1 MRYKKTARSHAIRL
15 IAVFPN
21 CTWLIFLL
29 AAASPAFSKEPARK
43 PNVLFL
49 FTDDQRADTIGALGN
64 PIIKT
69 PAMDSLVR
77 RGFTFRNAYCSGGNS
92 GAVCTPSRNML
103 LSGKS
108 YFRWSGPLAPGDA
121 PNFPLSMKDAGYQTY
136 HHGKRGNTA
145 LNIQERFE
153 INKYLA
159 NDLEDRVD
167 GEPGRS
173 IVDGAITFLKE
184 RKEDR
189 PFFMYLAFGNP
200 HDPRV
205 AAKKYLDLYQRDA
218 IPLPKNF
225 LPVHPFDNG
234 EMIIRDELL
243 APWPRTGDEIRR
255 HLQEYYAVISGLDHH
270 MGRLLQ
276 SLKEQGLFENT
287 IIIFSSDQGLAVGSH
302 GLMGK
307 QNLYDDGMRVPL
319 IFAGPGIP
327 RGKSDALVYLH
338 DIYPTVCD
346 LVGEKIPAGL
356 DGISFKP
363 VLSGKTKTA
372 RDSLFFSYMN
382 VQRAL
387 RDHDWKLILYPQ
399 INKTQL
405 FDLRKDPDEIN
416 DRSAEPTQAARIVR
430 MMTELQQWQ
439 TRLGDTQLLVSE
451 VPKDSQFTP
460 PSEEALN
467 KLMKRWEEKS
477 K

>member
-1 MRYKKTARSHAIRL
+1 MRFNGTSLHRATQL
-15 IAVFPN
+15 IA
-21 CTWLIFLL
+21 ISFLFL
-29 AAASPAFSKEPARK
+29 ACDCLVLGKEPVRK

-69 PAMDSLVR
+69 PVMDSLVR
-77 RGFTFRNAYCSGGNS
+77 RGFTFRNAYCLGGNS

-103 LSGKS
+103 LSGKT
-108 YFRWSGPLAPGDA
+108 YFRWSGQQAPGDA
-121 PNFPLSMKDAGYQTY
+121 PNFPLTMKDAGYLTY

-145 LNIQERFE
+145 VNIQERFE

-159 NDLEDRVD
+159 DDLEDRID

-173 IVDGAITFLKE
+173 IVDGAITFLKD

-205 AAKKYLDLYQRDA
+205 AAQKYLDLYKRDS

-234 EMIIRDELL
+234 EMTIRDELL
-243 APWPRTGDEIRR
+243 APWPRTENEIRR
-255 HLQEYYAVISGLDHH
+255 HLHEYYAVISGLDYHI
-270 MGRLLQ
+270 GRLLQ

-287 IIIFSSDQGLAVGSH
+287 VIIFSSDQGLAVGSH

-307 QNLYDDGMRVPL
+307 QNLYDDGMKVPL
-319 IFAGPGIP
+319 IFSGPGIP
-327 RGKSDALVYLH
+327 HGKSDALVYLH

-356 DGISFKP
+356 DGVSFKP

-372 RDSLFFSYMN
+372 RDSLFFSYLN

-387 RDHDWKLILYPQ
+387 RDHDWKLIRYPQ
-399 INKTQL
+399 INRTQL
-405 FDLRKDPDEIN
+405 FDLRVDPGEIQ
-416 DRSAEPTQAARIVR
+416 DRSGEPSQAKRIAR
-430 MMTELQQWQ
+430 MMTELEKWQ
-439 TRLGDTQLLVSE
+439 ARLGDTQSLTSAD
-451 VPKDSQFTP
+451 PKDPHFTP
-460 PSEEALN
+460 PTGEALS
-467 KLMKRWEEKS
+467 KLTKRWEEKR